1 MQTIKINNPE
11 VENIIHSYYGDDE
24 TTLLKDF
31 TLFIKFLKDK
41 KEFNDTLKRVQANKE
56 PLYDEDSYNHRMRE
70 FKVKLENHQN

>member
-11 VENIIHSYYGDDE
+11 VENIIHSYYGNDE

-31 TLFIKFLKDK
+31 MLFIKFLKDK

-70 FKVKLENHQN
+70 FKAKLANHQN